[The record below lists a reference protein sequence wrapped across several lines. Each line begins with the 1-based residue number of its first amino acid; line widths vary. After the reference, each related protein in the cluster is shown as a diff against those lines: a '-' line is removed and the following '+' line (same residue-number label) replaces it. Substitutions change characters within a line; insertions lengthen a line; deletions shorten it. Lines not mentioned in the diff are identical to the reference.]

1 MLAQRMLAGPSA
13 SLRSLS
19 PFELLDV
26 PILERIAFYLVT
38 SRFIGPPSELVPLL
52 CTSRTINASLRFRD
66 NNHLYSQIFC
76 QKFDSAAVIRRLSW
90 GRTTVECLSEELR
103 KRSTTLTRMRHQNA
117 ENFAHLQED
126 LWTVYLMLLE
136 NDGKNAD
143 QLCLWAELPIWLAN
157 VIEDKCQ
164 LPREHPFSWINDI
177 EGTSLILWL
186 LWMSSSEGQLLE
198 CQLLHMF

>member
-1 MLAQRMLAGPSA
+1 MLAQRILAGPSA

-26 PILERIAFYLVT
+26 PILERIAFYLAT
-38 SRFIGPPSELVPLL
+38 NRFIGPPSELVPLL

-66 NNHLYSQIFC
+66 NHHLYSQIFC

-90 GRTTVECLSEELR
+90 GRTTVECFSEELR
-103 KRSTTLTRMRHQNA
+103 KRSTILTRMRHRNA

-126 LWTVYLMLLE
+126 LWAVYLILLE
-136 NDGKNAD
+136 NDGKNMA
-143 QLCLWAELPIWLAN
+143 QLCLWAKLPTWIAS

-164 LPREHPFSWINDI
+164 VPREHPLSWVKDI
-177 EGTSLILWL
+177 EGTSLVLWL
-186 LWMSSSEGQLLE
+186 FWMSSDEGAFLV